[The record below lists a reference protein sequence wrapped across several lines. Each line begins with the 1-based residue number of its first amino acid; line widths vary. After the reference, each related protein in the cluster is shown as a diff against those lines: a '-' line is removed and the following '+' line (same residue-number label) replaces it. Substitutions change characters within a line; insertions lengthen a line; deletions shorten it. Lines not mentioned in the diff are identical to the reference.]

1 MEYFDKLKERLEPKL
16 QGKELTKD
24 SNFKE
29 LGIDSLD
36 LVDLVFE
43 LEEEIGVEFEDE
55 ELLKLNTVQ
64 DLLNLIDSKKQ
75 RGDLYFF
82 MKEGYYD
89 ISN

>member
-43 LEEEIGVEFEDE
+43 LEEEIGVEFQDD
-55 ELLKLNTVQ
+55 ELLKITTVQ
-64 DLLNLIDSKKQ
+64 DLLDLIDTKK
-75 RGDLYFF
+75 
-82 MKEGYYD
+82 
-89 ISN
+89 

>member
-16 QGKELTKD
+16 QWKELTKD

-64 DLLNLIDSKKQ
+64 DLLHLIDSKK
-75 RGDLYFF
+75 
-82 MKEGYYD
+82 
-89 ISN
+89 